1 MKKAVTLFFC
11 GVVSLLLTN
20 SCSRFY
26 LRIKEQ
32 LVIEDRNWTENMDL
46 IDVSVRPS
54 KSCLDIYAWL
64 GWQSHVSVPLNG
76 FVLDNNITEA
86 NFTPAEKFA
95 AEEIRQR
102 SSELKSYFEA
112 NIAPATDAYFIMTNV
127 YMRRTPEVYADK
139 VLFGKN
145 PGENLSSFF
154 RYVGGTPFKC
164 TGPDYKVV
172 DTRLPQRF
180 PLVEF
185 FSAGTMMPFMFFLQ
199 STEIPE
205 ELSVDDN
212 VNLTF
217 VFPVTIE
224 HYWSWLLEQYNNPNA
239 EESFEDVDMILT
251 ANLKDLRAVDPE
263 VEPGPWV
270 IY

>member
-1 MKKAVTLFFC
+1 MKKVVSLFFC
-11 GVVSLLLTN
+11 GMAGLLLTS
-20 SCSRFY
+20 SCNRYYVDVPEHF
-26 LRIKEQ
+26 
-32 LVIEDRNWTENMDL
+32 VIEDRNWTEIMDL
-46 IDVSVRPS
+46 KDVSVRPS

-76 FVLDNNITEA
+76 FVSDYNISEA

-102 SSELKSYFEA
+102 SSELKSFFEA
-112 NIAPATDAYFIMTNV
+112 NIAPATETHFIMTNV
-127 YMRRTPEVYADK
+127 YIRRTPEVYADK
-139 VLFGKN
+139 VLFGKK

-164 TGPDYKVV
+164 TGPDYKIV
-172 DTRLPQRF
+172 DTRQPQRF
-180 PLVEF
+180 PLAEF

>member
-1 MKKAVTLFFC
+1 MKK
-11 GVVSLLLTN
+11 VVSLCFCGLAIMLIAN
-20 SCSRFY
+20 SCNRYDVETPEHF
-26 LRIKEQ
+26 I
-32 LVIEDRNWTENMDL
+32 VEDRNWTDVMDL
-46 IDVSVRPS
+46 KQVSVRPS

-64 GWQSHVSVPLNG
+64 GWQSHVNKPILA
-76 FVLDNNITEA
+76 FVNDNSISDA

-95 AEEIRQR
+95 TERIRQR
-102 SSELKSYFEA
+102 TAGLKDYYEA
-112 NIAPATDAYFIMTNV
+112 NIAPVTQTYFDMANV
-127 YMRRTPEVYADK
+127 YIRRTPEVYADK

-164 TGPDYKVV
+164 AGPDYKVV
-172 DTRLPQRF
+172 DPSLPQRF
-180 PLVEF
+180 PLTEF
-185 FSAGTMMPFMFFLQ
+185 FSEGTMMPFAFYLQ

-217 VFPVTIE
+217 VFPVTVE
-224 HYWSWLLEQYNNPNA
+224 HYWSWLLELYGNPNA
-239 EESFEDVDMILT
+239 EESFEDMDMVLV
-251 ANLKDLRAVDPE
+251 ANLKDLQEIDPE